1 MGVIKGTRQ
10 TKAVQQFHL
19 LCYFGFLKLWNHKIR
34 NGDCHCRCDPV
45 EDYLFRHRSVAGVRA
60 YEQVSEEQERKAQLA
75 IGLKEKT
82 LVDVEIKPENDQQ
95 LGQNFR
101 DAQFSNCTINI
112 TYKMSFQQNCS
123 TELPKFAFNLL

>member
-1 MGVIKGTRQ
+1 M
-10 TKAVQQFHL
+10 
-19 LCYFGFLKLWNHKIR
+19 
-34 NGDCHCRCDPV
+34 
-45 EDYLFRHRSVAGVRA
+45 AGVRA

-82 LVDVEIKPENDQQ
+82 LVDVETKPENDQQ

-112 TYKMSFQQNCS
+112 TYKMSLQQNCS